1 MNKLGFVIKNRDK
14 IGLVGRN
21 GAGKSTLL
29 KILSGEITPDEG
41 SVDYPSGATTG
52 FLKQEI
58 ELSGHKTV
66 FEEALTAFDE
76 MEGLKADINKLN
88 DQIISR
94 EDYESDEYHKIL
106 VEFSDL
112 NERFNLLGGEDYK
125 SNIEKILKGLG
136 FKDVDF
142 DKKINELSGG
152 WRMRV
157 ELAKILLQT
166 PDYLFLDEP
175 TNHLDIE
182 SIIWFED
189 FLKNYPGSFVLIS
202 HDKKFLD
209 NTTNRTVEIEL
220 GKLYDY
226 KFNYS
231 KYLDERVIRKE
242 QQASAFKNQQKEIEH
257 KEKIIKKFMAKATKT
272 KMAQSMQ
279 KQLNKMERVEFDD
292 ADTSVM
298 KLRFPPANRC
308 GEIVFKG
315 KKIKKVYDEN
325 RVLDGVDIQ
334 IERGE
339 RVAFVGQN
347 GQGKTTLAKIIVEA
361 IKPNAGDLELGHNV
375 EIGYYAQDQSDTLD
389 PKKTLLEVMEA
400 ASPAEM
406 RTKLRS
412 ILGSFMFTNDDVEKK
427 VSVLSG
433 GERARLALACML
445 LRSFNLLVLDEPT
458 NHLDILSKEV
468 LKESLMAYDG
478 TLLVVS
484 HDRDFLEGLTN
495 KTVEFKDRQINIH
508 LGDVN
513 EFLEKREVMDMRMI
527 AKKSTLDV
535 KAPKAK
541 KAQLS
546 REDQQELKRVKKQV
560 DKSEK
565 KIAKLEE
572 EMKATEILMADPE
585 FYNKPESQDTID
597 AYNKKKE
604 ELSTVMDKWEE
615 ALAKLEALS

>member
-41 SVDYPSGATTG
+41 GIDYPSGATTG

-58 ELSGHKTV
+58 ELSGLNTV
-66 FEEALTAFDE
+66 FEEALTAFEE
-76 MEGLKADINKLN
+76 MEGLKAEIDDLNK
-88 DQIISR
+88 QIITR
-94 EDYESDEYHKIL
+94 EDYESDAYQEIL
-106 VEFSDL
+106 VKFSDL

-136 FKDVDF
+136 FKDSDF
-142 DKKINELSGG
+142 HKKVNELSGG

-182 SIIWFED
+182 SIIWFEN

-220 GKLYDY
+220 GKIYDY
-226 KFNYS
+226 KFHYS
-231 KYLDERVIRKE
+231 KYLEERVIRVE

-279 KQLNKMERVEFDD
+279 KQLNKMERVEFDN
-292 ADTSVM
+292 ADTAVM
-298 KLRFPPANRC
+298 KLRFPSAKRC

-315 KKIKKVYDEN
+315 DKVKKAYGDNV
-325 RVLDGVDIQ
+325 VLDGVDIQ

-339 RVAFVGQN
+339 RIAFVGQN
-347 GQGKTTLAKIIVEA
+347 GQGKTTLAKIMVNAIEA
-361 IKPNAGDLELGHNV
+361 DSGNLTLGHNV
-375 EIGYYAQDQSDTLD
+375 EVGYYAQDQSDTLD
-389 PKKTLLEVMEA
+389 TKKTLLEVMET
-400 ASPAEM
+400 ASPPEM

-458 NHLDILSKEV
+458 NHLDILSKDV

-478 TLLVVS
+478 TLLIVS

-495 KTVEFKDRQINIH
+495 RTIEFRDRQTHIH

-513 EFLEKREVMDMRMI
+513 EFLEKRRIMDIRLLG
-527 AKKSTLDV
+527 KKSTLETE
-535 KAPKAK
+535 KPKEK
-541 KAQLS
+541 KQDLS
-546 REDQQELKRVKKQV
+546 REDQLQKKRIQKQV
-560 DKSEK
+560 EKAEK

-572 EMKATEILMADPE
+572 EMKSTEKLMADPD
-585 FYNKPESQDTID
+585 FYSKPESQATID
-597 AYNKKKE
+597 AYNQTKSS
-604 ELSTVMDKWEE
+604 LAQVMDKWEE
-615 ALAKLEALS
+615 ALAKLEEYA